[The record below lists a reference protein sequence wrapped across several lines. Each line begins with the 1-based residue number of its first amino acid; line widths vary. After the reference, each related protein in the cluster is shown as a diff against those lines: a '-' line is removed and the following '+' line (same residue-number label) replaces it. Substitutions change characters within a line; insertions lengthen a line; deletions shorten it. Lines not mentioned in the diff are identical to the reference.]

1 MPWKDRYTVC
11 DEKSLVDDDVSWP
24 SKQQI
29 AVRVV
34 VDYSV
39 DAVGD
44 GIGHTDINRSVI
56 AHARGVQVWR
66 LLDLFDKYGVRAT
79 FAVPAI
85 MAEAFGDNV
94 REASQR
100 GHEIAAH
107 GYLHEDVSKLDR
119 QEEERRLRLTTDLLE
134 DVAGNR
140 PVGWFSLPTRNDPD
154 GCGYLSSNTMAL
166 LDEAGYSYFGNGLA
180 DDIPYYWIYDYETRK
195 NVLTLPYYYHFD
207 DQWFI
212 SFPGVGAAVGS
223 ENPAALYTNWRR
235 EFDASYRRGRC
246 FSMVIHPYLIQCTY
260 GLEVLERFFIHM
272 TAFPGIWCATGAE
285 IADHWQATYPAA
297 THLNL
302 TESIWQDYSGS
313 LS

>member
-24 SKQQI
+24 NKQQI

-180 DDIPYYWIYDYETRK
+180 DDIPYYWIYDFEKRK

-246 FSMVIHPYLIQCTY
+246 FSMVIHPCLIQCTY